1 MKKNILLIALAFVI
15 IIFSFYIGAQKG
27 DLAGADEKI
36 EEVVKEISP
45 DYKPFFN
52 SIFEP
57 PSGEVESFLFALQAS
72 TGAFIIGYFLGK
84 GKNA

>member
-1 MKKNILLIALAFVI
+1 MRKHIFLIVLA
-15 IIFSFYIGAQKG
+15 IFIVMFSLYVGAQKG
-27 DLAGADEKI
+27 DLAGADEKM
-36 EEVVKEISP
+36 EEVIKEISP

>member
-1 MKKNILLIALAFVI
+1 VV
-15 IIFSFYIGAQKG
+15 FSLYVGAQNG
-27 DLAGADEKI
+27 DLGGADEKI
-36 EEVVKEISP
+36 EEVIKEISP
-45 DYKPFFN
+45 DYEPFFD

-72 TGAFIIGYFLGK
+72 IGAFIIGYFLGK